1 MDLVS
6 AIATGVVTLVV
17 ITTGLVVTGFV
28 VLFRRRG
35 DRGLS
40 ASTGPSAMRGVG
52 SPGKNIDDL
61 RRRAGTLLV
70 RLDDAL
76 RSADEELGFA
86 IAQFGPEAAG
96 PYAVTLASARSK
108 VAEAFRL
115 KQALDDHIP
124 DTDRQKREWTLQII
138 ALCEQAAASLDE
150 QDKAFASLRAR
161 EVDAAD
167 TLREVRARIQSTSNR
182 LAATR
187 AALGELARM
196 HGAAT
201 VASVSGNAD
210 AASELLAVATAAAD
224 AAAPGISD
232 AGVSSVASTL
242 QQAAE
247 AAHEADQL
255 LDAVDS
261 TAVELAE
268 ASTALTTLR
277 ARTRDDLVE
286 AQRKLTD
293 APDPATAQG
302 IIDAMAGVEA
312 ALEVPSAP
320 SNPVD
325 TLDAIGAAVARLD
338 LALASARNQAQRL
351 EHARA
356 AYEGTLVSAKSQI
369 SVVRAYIGKN
379 GGGVAARTR
388 LAEAERQ
395 LMLAEAAT
403 DPVEALDTVRRAVT
417 HARDADALARY

>member
-6 AIATGVVTLVV
+6 AVATGVVTLVLV
-17 ITTGLVVTGFV
+17 TTGLVAVGFV

-40 ASTGPSAMRGVG
+40 AAAPRARVG
-52 SPGKNIDDL
+52 SGGSGKDIDEL

-70 RLDDAL
+70 RLDDAV
-76 RSADEELGFA
+76 RGADEELGFA

-96 PYAVTLASARSK
+96 PYAVALAGARAK

-138 ALCEQAAASLDE
+138 ALCEQAEASLGQ
-150 QDKAFASLRAR
+150 QDKAFATMRAR
-161 EVDAAD
+161 EVDAAN
-167 TLREVRARIQSTSNR
+167 TLREIRARIQSTSGR

-187 AALGELARM
+187 AALGELGRA

-201 VASVSGNAD
+201 IAGVAANPD
-210 AASELLAVATAAAD
+210 AAAQLLAVATGAAD
-224 AAAPGISD
+224 AAAPGISA
-232 AGVSSVASTL
+232 AGVSSVSSTL
-242 QQAAE
+242 QEAAE
-247 AAHEADQL
+247 AAHQADQL

-261 TAVELAE
+261 TVVELAE
-268 ASTALTTLR
+268 ASTALSTLR
-277 ARTRDDLVE
+277 ARTRDDLDE
-286 AQRKLTD
+286 AKRKLAD
-293 APDPATAQG
+293 APDPSTAQG
-302 IIDAMAGVEA
+302 IIDAIAGVES
-312 ALEVPSAP
+312 ALEVPAGA
-320 SNPVD
+320 SNPIA
-325 TLDAIGAAVARLD
+325 TLDSIGAAVARLD

-351 EHARA
+351 EHARV

-369 SVVRAYIGKN
+369 GVVRAYIVKN
-379 GGGVAARTR
+379 GAGVSARTR

-395 LMLAEAAT
+395 LMLAEAES
-403 DPVEALDTVRRAVT
+403 DPVEALDAVRRAVT